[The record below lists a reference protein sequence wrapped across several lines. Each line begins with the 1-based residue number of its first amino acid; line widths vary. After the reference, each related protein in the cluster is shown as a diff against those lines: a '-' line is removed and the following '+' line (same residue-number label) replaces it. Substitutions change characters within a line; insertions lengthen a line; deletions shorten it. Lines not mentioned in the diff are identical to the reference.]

1 MVTIRNDIESNG
13 SANRADSAA
22 SVVEG
27 TKNINQLAN
36 GSRRSTMG
44 DIKQKAFNKK
54 CVGFLAL
61 IVCVGVCFGVGML
74 FLYGH
79 LVDRLNESA
88 NHGSMLHDKNGN
100 PVKHLLTTTTST
112 TTTTTSPLSS
122 SSSPSPTTS
131 TVPTA
136 VTEISPTTTST
147 ESFIQPSTPGKRQE
161 DDVFDL
167 DSGLNDKG
175 KAPVAT
181 PQSSMEITTA
191 RNAGMPPGWGK
202 IQYSPPQ
209 GMGSNVQ
216 YVPSSGSGDYSGDD
230 SDDDD
235 VQNDAEGSGNHK

>member
-1 MVTIRNDIESNG
+1 
-13 SANRADSAA
+13 
-22 SVVEG
+22 
-27 TKNINQLAN
+27 
-36 GSRRSTMG
+36 
-44 DIKQKAFNKK
+44 
-54 CVGFLAL
+54 
-61 IVCVGVCFGVGML
+61 
-74 FLYGH
+74 
-79 LVDRLNESA
+79 
-88 NHGSMLHDKNGN
+88 MLHDKNGN
-100 PVKHLLTTTTST
+100 PVKHLLTTTST

-122 SSSPSPTTS
+122 SSPPPTTS

-136 VTEISPTTTST
+136 VTEIAPTTTNT
-147 ESFIQPSTPGKRQE
+147 EGFIQPSTPGKRQE

-175 KAPVAT
+175 KAAVAT